1 MILSLSHLDELAGL
15 HALLESATHLVGGEV
30 ERRIGGG
37 DMLLDS
43 LDAGPVA
50 LLQGFDGL
58 DHHLS
63 WV

>member
-1 MILSLSHLDELAGL
+1 M
-15 HALLESATHLVGGEV
+15 GGEV
-30 ERRIGGG
+30 DRRVGGG

-63 WV
+63 R